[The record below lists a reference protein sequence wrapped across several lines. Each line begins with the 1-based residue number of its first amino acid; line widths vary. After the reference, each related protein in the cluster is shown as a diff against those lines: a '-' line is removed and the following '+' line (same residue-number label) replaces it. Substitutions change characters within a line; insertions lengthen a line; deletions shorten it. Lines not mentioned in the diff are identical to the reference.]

1 MNVNDCRAWCHQNEV
16 PLPRLAVASHEAV
29 ALRDRLTAGGLKA
42 VNWLTRQNPEKG
54 STRMAALRLT
64 RSLRKVIRAQRFE
77 IRVDSA
83 FRAVME
89 RCAAVPRA
97 GQGGT
102 WITPAI
108 IDAYSALQSRGHA
121 HSVEAWRDGRLVGGL
136 YGVCIGRMFFGESMF
151 TRVPDASKCAFAALV
166 NLLRGLDFHMI
177 DCQQSTAHLASL
189 GGREIA
195 RDRFL
200 AEMRR
205 LRDQPGPDWRGLS
218 IGWPS

>member
-1 MNVNDCRAWCHQNEV
+1 VMRECAM
-16 PLPRLAVASHEAV
+16 PRE
-29 ALRDRLTAGGLKA
+29 D
-42 VNWLTRQNPEKG
+42 Q
-54 STRMAALRLT
+54 
-64 RSLRKVIRAQRFE
+64 
-77 IRVDSA
+77 D
-83 FRAVME
+83 
-89 RCAAVPRA
+89 
-97 GQGGT
+97 GT
-102 WITPAI
+102 WITREIVA
-108 IDAYSALQSRGHA
+108 AYGDLHRAGAA
-121 HSVEAWRDGRLVGGL
+121 HSVEVWDGERLDGGL
-136 YGVCIGRMFFGESMF
+136 YGVSIGRMFFGESMF